1 MRKNSNII
9 QEKEKKPKKI
19 SISKKKKKQKI
30 IKNYKSIWPNKWS
43 PFNLSTQMRNF

>member
-19 SISKKKKKQKI
+19 SISKKKKTE
-30 IKNYKSIWPNKWS
+30 NNKE
-43 PFNLSTQMRNF
+43 L